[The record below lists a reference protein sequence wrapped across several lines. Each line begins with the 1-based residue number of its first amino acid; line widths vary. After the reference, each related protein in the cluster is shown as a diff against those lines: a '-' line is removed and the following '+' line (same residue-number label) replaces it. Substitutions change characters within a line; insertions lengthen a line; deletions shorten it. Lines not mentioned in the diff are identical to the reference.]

1 MRFCLREP
9 KPSVWVCFVWCRD
22 VLLAGGMTVDDL
34 HQAHP
39 QVVTSE
45 GDVERLA
52 KQGATQ
58 APAKVEKGEGV

>member
-1 MRFCLREP
+1 MRSFLREP
-9 KPSVWVCFVWCRD
+9 KPSVWVLPDGTCCVWCRD

-34 HQAHP
+34 HEADP

-52 KQGATQ
+52 RQGADTG
-58 APAKVEKGEGV
+58 AARST